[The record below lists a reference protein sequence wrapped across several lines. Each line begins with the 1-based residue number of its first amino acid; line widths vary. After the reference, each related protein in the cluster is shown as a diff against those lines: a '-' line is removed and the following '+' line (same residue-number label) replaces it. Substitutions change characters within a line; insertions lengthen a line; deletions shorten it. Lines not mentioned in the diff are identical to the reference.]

1 MTRGLQVG
9 IIGVGVMG
17 GNLALNIEDKDFSL
31 SVYDISIDSLN
42 RMRAISQGKNILIN
56 DSLKSFVESLESP
69 RKIILMI
76 KAGKAVD
83 NVIEELKKY
92 ITPGDIII
100 DCGNSYFHDSIR
112 RRRQLETQG
121 YNFIDVGVSGGAE
134 GALKGPSL
142 MPGGD
147 LKVYKSIEPILM
159 AIAAKVGDEPCCTY
173 IGDSGAGHYVKMV
186 HNGIEYGDMELIC
199 EVYALLKG
207 VLNLSNDEISD
218 VFSHWNNGELNS
230 YLIEITSRIFK
241 QLDPESQ
248 KPIIDLILDVA
259 GEKGTG
265 KWSSESALTLGVP
278 VPIIT
283 ESVFSRY
290 LSSMKEERVE
300 ASKVLGGGAEKATLL
315 DKPKFIESLRQ
326 ALYVSRICC
335 YAQGFSLMRAASKE
349 YNWNLNLRNIASIFR
364 GGCIIRASLLEKIKE
379 EYDNNPELPN
389 IMVSEYFKEILL
401 SYHQSLRKVVTTA
414 ISLGIAVPALSS
426 AISYFDSYRTERLP
440 ANLLQ
445 AQRDY
450 FGGHTYQRIDDD
462 RGMFYHTEW

>member
-17 GNLALNIEDKDFSL
+17 GNLALNIEDKGFSV
-31 SVYDISIDSLN
+31 SVYDISLDSLN
-42 RMRAISQGKNILIN
+42 RMRVVSKGKDILIS

-76 KAGKAVD
+76 KAGKAVE

-100 DCGNSYFHDSIR
+100 DCGNSYFHDSMR
-112 RRRQLETQG
+112 RRTQLEAQG

-147 LKVYKSIEPILM
+147 LEVYKSIEPILM
-159 AIAAKVGDEPCCTY
+159 AIAAKVGNEPCCTY

-199 EVYALLKG
+199 EIYALLKG
-207 VLNLSNDEISD
+207 ALKLSNDEISD
-218 VFSHWNNGELNS
+218 LFAQWNNGELNS
-230 YLIEITSRIFK
+230 YLVEITSKIFK
-241 QLDPESQ
+241 KLDTDSQ
-248 KPIIDLILDVA
+248 KPMIDLILDVA

-265 KWSSESALTLGVP
+265 KWSSESALNLGVP

-300 ASKVLGGGAEKATLL
+300 ASRVLSAEIEKGIEL
-315 DKPKFIESLRQ
+315 DELEFIESLRQ
-326 ALYVSRICC
+326 AFYVSSICC

-349 YNWNLNLRNIASIFR
+349 YKWSLNLGNIASVFR
-364 GGCIIRASLLEKIKE
+364 GGCIIRAALLDKIKKAYE
-379 EYDNNPELPN
+379 NNPELSN
-389 IMVSEYFKEILL
+389 IMLDGYFKEVLL
-401 SYHQSLRKVVTTA
+401 SYQQALRKVVITA
-414 ISLGIAVPALSS
+414 ISMGIAVPALSS
-426 AISYFDSYRTERLP
+426 AISYFDSYRTEKLP

-450 FGGHTYQRIDDD
+450 FGGHTYQRIDKD
-462 RGMFYHTEW
+462 RGSFFHTEW

>member
-1 MTRGLQVG
+1 MTIGLQVG

-17 GNLALNIEDKDFSL
+17 GNLALNIEDKGFSI

-42 RMRAISQGKNILIN
+42 RMRDVTQDKNILIN
-56 DSLKSFVESLESP
+56 DSLKSFIESLEAP

-83 NVIEELKKY
+83 DVIEELKKY

-112 RRRQLETQG
+112 RRKQLEAQG

-147 LKVYKSIEPILM
+147 PEVYKCIEPILM
-159 AIAAKVGDEPCCTY
+159 SIAAKVGDEPCCTY
-173 IGDSGAGHYVKMV
+173 IGDSGSGHYVKMI
-186 HNGIEYGDMELIC
+186 HNGIEYGDMELIS
-199 EVYALLKG
+199 EAYALLKG
-207 VLNLSNDEISD
+207 ALNLSNDEISD
-218 VFSHWNNGELNS
+218 IFSNWNNGELNS
-230 YLIEITSRIFK
+230 YLIEITSKIFK
-241 QLDPESQ
+241 KLDTESQ
-248 KPIIDLILDVA
+248 KPVIDLILDVA

-300 ASKVLGGGAEKATLL
+300 GSKVFASEAENAIEL
-315 DKPKFIESLRQ
+315 DKNEFIESLRQ
-326 ALYVSRICC
+326 ALYIGRICC

-349 YNWNLNLRNIASIFR
+349 YNWSLNLGSIASIFR
-364 GGCIIRASLLEKIKE
+364 GGCIIRAALLDKIKE
-379 EYDNNPELPN
+379 AYDNNPELPN
-389 IMVSEYFKEILL
+389 IMMSDYFKEILL
-401 SYHQSLRKVVTTA
+401 TYHQSLRKVVITA

-426 AISYFDSYRTERLP
+426 TISYFDSYRTERLP

-445 AQRDY
+445 AQRDF
-450 FGGHTYQRIDDD
+450 FGGHTYQRIDKD
-462 RGMFYHTEW
+462 RGEFYHTEW